1 MYELIIL
8 SLLMREPIHGYLIA
22 KIINDMIGPVAKVSH
37 GWLYPR
43 LAKLEQEDLI
53 VASIE
58 LKEEQQGERQLRT
71 YKITEAGRKRF
82 HQLMMD
88 TTSNPG
94 EYPKFFWQKVCFM
107 EYLYPAERLH
117 LIDHYINYCQTHIL
131 HLKAQAKNLVEGE
144 MQYHAMDMAELEA
157 TLHVLRRSANQW
169 QVDLEYANSLRE
181 KEMARAL
188 SETTSTSLHSD
199 EKAAEAAFLN
209 AHRYNT

>member
-8 SLLMREPIHGYLIA
+8 SLLMRGPIHGYLIS
-22 KIINDMIGPVAKVSH
+22 KIINDIIGPVAKVSH

-53 VASIE
+53 VTSPEA
-58 LKEEQQGERQLRT
+58 KGEQQGERQLRT
-71 YKITEAGRKRF
+71 YEITEAGRKRF

-94 EYPKFFWQKVCFM
+94 EYQKFFWQKVSFF
-107 EYLYPAERLH
+107 EYVHPAERLH

-131 HLKAQAKNLVEGE
+131 HLKAQARNLVEGE
-144 MQYHAMDMAELEA
+144 MQYHALDITQLEA
-157 TLHVLRRSANQW
+157 TLHVLRRSTSQW
-169 QVDLEYANSLRE
+169 QVDLEYASSLRE

-188 SETTSTSLHSD
+188 GETSD
-199 EKAAEAAFLN
+199 A
-209 AHRYNT
+209 

>member
-8 SLLMREPIHGYLIA
+8 SLLMRGPIHGYLIS
-22 KIINDMIGPVAKVSH
+22 KIINDIIGPVAKVSH

-53 VASIE
+53 VISLEA
-58 LKEEQQGERQLRT
+58 KGEQQGERQLRT
-71 YKITEAGRKRF
+71 YEITEAGRKRF

-94 EYPKFFWQKVCFM
+94 EYQKFFWQKVSFF
-107 EYLYPAERLH
+107 EYVHPAERLH

-131 HLKAQAKNLVEGE
+131 HLKAQARNLVEGE
-144 MQYHAMDMAELEA
+144 MQYHALDITQLEA
-157 TLHVLRRSANQW
+157 TLHVLRRSTSQW
-169 QVDLEYANSLRE
+169 QVDLEYASSLRE

-188 SETTSTSLHSD
+188 GETSD
-199 EKAAEAAFLN
+199 A
-209 AHRYNT
+209 

>member
-22 KIINDMIGPVAKVSH
+22 KIINDMIGPIAKVSH

-43 LAKLEQEDLI
+43 LAKLEQEGLI
-53 VASIE
+53 TASLE
-58 LKEEQQGERQLRT
+58 GDVVKQGERQLRT
-71 YKITEAGRKRF
+71 YQITETGRKRF

-94 EYPKFFWQKVCFM
+94 EYSKFFWQKVSFLT
-107 EYLYPAERLH
+107 YLYPTERLH

-144 MQYHAMDMAELEA
+144 VQYHAMDITQLEA
-157 TLHVLRRSANQW
+157 TLHVLRRSTSHW

-181 KEMARAL
+181 KEMALAL
-188 SETTSTSLHSD
+188 VEPSTT
-199 EKAAEAAFLN
+199 
-209 AHRYNT
+209 

>member
-8 SLLMREPIHGYLIA
+8 SLLTREPIHGYLIS
-22 KIINDMIGPVAKVSH
+22 KIINDIIGPIAKISH

-43 LAKLEQEDLI
+43 LAKLEQESLI
-53 VASIE
+53 VASLE
-58 LKEEQQGERQLRT
+58 GNEEKHSERQLRT
-71 YKITEAGRKRF
+71 YQITEAGRKRF

-94 EYPKFFWQKVCFM
+94 EYTKFFWQKVCFL
-107 EYLYPAERLH
+107 EYLHPAERLH

-144 MQYHAMDMAELEA
+144 MQYHAMDMAQLEA
-157 TLHVLRRSANQW
+157 TLHVLRRSTSQW
-169 QVDLEYANSLRE
+169 QVDLEYASSLRE

-188 SETTSTSLHSD
+188 TEPSTT
-199 EKAAEAAFLN
+199 
-209 AHRYNT
+209 

>member
-22 KIINDMIGPVAKVSH
+22 KIIDDMIGPVAKVSH

-43 LAKLEQEDLI
+43 LAKLEQEGLI
-53 VASIE
+53 AASLE
-58 LKEEQQGERQLRT
+58 SDVGKQGERQLRT
-71 YKITEAGRKRF
+71 YQITEDGRKRF

-94 EYPKFFWQKVCFM
+94 EYSKFFWQKVSFL
-107 EYLYPAERLH
+107 EYLHPAERLH

-144 MQYHAMDMAELEA
+144 VQYHAMEMNQLEA
-157 TLHVLRRSANQW
+157 TLHVLRRSTSHW
-169 QVDLEYANSLRE
+169 QVDLEYASSLRE
-181 KEMARAL
+181 KEMALAL
-188 SETTSTSLHSD
+188 VEPSKT
-199 EKAAEAAFLN
+199 
-209 AHRYNT
+209 

>member
-8 SLLMREPIHGYLIA
+8 SLLMREPIHGYLIS
-22 KIINDMIGPVAKVSH
+22 KIINDIIGPIAKVSH

-43 LAKLEQEDLI
+43 LAKLEQEGLI

-58 LKEEQQGERQLRT
+58 GDEGKQGERQLRT
-71 YKITEAGRKRF
+71 YQITEDGRKRF

-94 EYPKFFWQKVCFM
+94 EYSKFFWQKVSYL
-107 EYLYPAERLH
+107 EYLHPAERLH

-144 MQYHAMDMAELEA
+144 VQYHAMDITQLEA
-157 TLHVLRRSANQW
+157 TLHILRRSTSHW

-181 KEMARAL
+181 KEMAQAL
-188 SETTSTSLHSD
+188 AEPSTTQIT
-199 EKAAEAAFLN
+199 KM
-209 AHRYNT
+209 